1 MSRNGKL
8 FLVLYLIGIIII
20 YSGYELGRR
29 GVSEIY
35 AGMILIPLYGIVSG
49 YIQLLL
55 NSGDRP
61 RETGRLFIA
70 LFVAGIFITMTI
82 ILERSGVSYY
92 WAGLPALAVTLGV
105 IYRLSRKAGREDN

>member
-1 MSRNGKL
+1 MSRSGKL
-8 FLVLYLIGIIII
+8 FLVLYLVGILII

-35 AGMILIPLYGIVSG
+35 AGMVLIPLYGIVSG
-49 YIQLLL
+49 YIELLL
-55 NSGDRP
+55 KGGGQS

-82 ILERSGVSYY
+82 ILEKSGVSFY
-92 WAGLPALAVTLGV
+92 WTGLPALAVTLAV
-105 IYRLSRKAGREDN
+105 MYRLSKKAGRGDT

>member
-29 GVSEIY
+29 GLNEIY

-49 YIQLLL
+49 YIELLL
-55 NSGDRP
+55 NGGGRS

-82 ILERSGVSYY
+82 ILEKSGVSFY
-92 WAGLPALAVTLGV
+92 WAGFPALALTLGV
-105 IYRLSRKAGREDN
+105 LYRLSRKTGQGDT